1 MVGYRDLE
9 ITDIE
14 TAHDGLE
21 ALLPGF
27 LVQLLAKRDR
37 RG

>member
-9 ITDIE
+9 VTDIE
-14 TAHDGLE
+14 TAPDGLE
-21 ALLPGF
+21 ALLPAF
-27 LVQLLAKRDR
+27 LARLLAKRDR